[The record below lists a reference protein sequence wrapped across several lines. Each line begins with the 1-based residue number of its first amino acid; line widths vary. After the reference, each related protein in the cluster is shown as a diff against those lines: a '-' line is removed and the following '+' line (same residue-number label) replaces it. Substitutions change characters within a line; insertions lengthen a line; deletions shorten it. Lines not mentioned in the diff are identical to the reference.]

1 MFFISWGSRVYR
13 RLFGEPE
20 VHHCDICR
28 EQRTFRML
36 VAYKVYHVWWLF
48 RWVVDKEFARICT
61 VCSNGKRVDELDVL
75 PKGSKSPIPFMDR
88 MGWSVGLG
96 GVAALVAMG
105 AVASATQ
112 NTREAEY
119 LSHPAINDVYEVNLA
134 KLMPNPEASEMY
146 SSLEVVRVAN
156 GTVDVRVPK
165 IYFNKQRG
173 ISDAVRDGRATKPDF
188 YIDNK
193 VMSINLASL
202 QKMHD
207 DGTILSVDR

>member
-13 RLFGEPE
+13 RIFGEPE

-36 VAYKVYHVWWLF
+36 VVYKVYHIWWLF
-48 RWVVDKEFARICT
+48 RWTVEKEFARICT
-61 VCSNGKRVDELDVL
+61 VCSNGRRVDEKDIL

-112 NTREAEY
+112 SNRDAEW
-119 LSHPAINDVYEVNLA
+119 LSHPAVNDVYEVDLA
-134 KLMPNPEASEMY
+134 KLMQKPAASEMY
-146 SSLEVVRVAN
+146 SSLEVVRVAD
-156 GTVDVRVPK
+156 GAVDVRLPK
-165 IYFNKQRG
+165 IYFNRQSG
-173 ISDAVRDGRATKPDF
+173 ISAAVRDGRATKADF
-188 YIDNK
+188 YLDDK
-193 VMSINLASL
+193 VLNFKLAAL